1 MPNREPQILPIP
13 PGAQDKRAPALVI
26 ARESSYHSN
35 VLMEGMIGQTV
46 GSNLHLPGAQD
57 VLDAGIA
64 PLLGTGPFDTFQYR
78 KHKTNAVV
86 FEHQGVIYLYSM
98 GSASMTN
105 LSESENAF
113 IELLCDVFSAY
124 RPENVYV
131 ATFNRLLRSM
141 DFSGKLLQAAKRDVG
156 LLHCGTTTINPR
168 SAEGKP
174 MWATFAMVA
183 DMERD
188 SIVQRLFSG
197 QVNKYSKGEYILG
210 SESVPPGY
218 RLADDGTVV
227 PVPEQRDAIREL
239 LTMMADPD
247 LTARQ
252 IVDAAGANGLS
263 SATIKRIHGPDATFA
278 NLCRADSRLAS
289 LIDWMDTYRTG
300 TAEIIHRNPFPGA
313 IRFRDLEVEG
323 VGPDHPGF
331 IRFRY
336 DWEIP
341 EGGWA
346 PDDVIAAAK
355 RRTTGTKE
363 RRRGGGGTHRRRRP
377 LSGWVHWRDAETE
390 YRLTGTSAMYI
401 VQAREAKP
409 DEGSAA

>member
-1 MPNREPQILPIP
+1 MPNREPQTLPLL
-13 PGAQDKRAPALVI
+13 PGTQEKRAPALVI
-26 ARESSYHSN
+26 ARESSYDSN

-46 GSNLHLPGAQD
+46 GSNLHLPGARD

-156 LLHCGTTTINPR
+156 VLHCGTTTIDPR
-168 SAEGKP
+168 SGPGKA
-174 MWATFAMVA
+174 MWATFALVA

-197 QVNKYSKGEYILG
+197 QVNKYSTGKYILG
-210 SESVPPGY
+210 SEAVPPGY
-218 RLADDGTVV
+218 RLAEDGTVV
-227 PVPEQRDAIREL
+227 PVPELQDAVRQL
-239 LTMMADPD
+239 LTMMADPR

-252 IVDAAGANGLS
+252 IVDAAGADGLS
-263 SATIKRIHGPDATFA
+263 SDTIKRIHGIDATFA
-278 NLCRADSRLAS
+278 DLCRADSRLAS

-300 TAEIIHRNPFPGA
+300 TVDIFHRNPFPGA
-313 IRFRDLEVEG
+313 IRFRELVVEG
-323 VGPDHPGF
+323 VAPNDPGF
-331 IRFRY
+331 IRFHY
-336 DWEIP
+336 DWGIP

-355 RRTTGTKE
+355 RRTMGTKE
-363 RRRGGGGTHRRRRP
+363 RRRGGGGTHRRRKP
-377 LSGWVHWRDAETE
+377 LSGWVRWRDAETE
-390 YRLTGTSAMYI
+390 YKLTGTSAMY
-401 VQAREAKP
+401 VLQARPAEI